1 VTRYAVEFKP
11 SARRELE
18 NLSDRLIARVITKVE
33 NLSDDP
39 RPSGCKKLRVHKDTW
54 RVRVGDYRIVYNI
67 DDLEKTVSITRI
79 AHRNAVY
86 E

>member
-1 VTRYAVEFKP
+1 MTRYAVEFKP

-39 RPSGCKKLRVHKDTW
+39 RPSGCKKLRGHKDTW
-54 RVRVGDYRIVYNI
+54 RVRVGDYRIVYII

-79 AHRNAVY
+79 AHRKAVY
-86 E
+86 G